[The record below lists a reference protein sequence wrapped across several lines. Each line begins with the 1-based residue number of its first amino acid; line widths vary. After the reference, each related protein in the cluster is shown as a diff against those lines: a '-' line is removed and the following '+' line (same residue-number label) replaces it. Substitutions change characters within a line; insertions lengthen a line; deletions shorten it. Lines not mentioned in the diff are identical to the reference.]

1 MSWTTCPP
9 SSVPQ
14 SPASSAITMFA
25 LTMVA
30 PANGHAHKHSLTGAA
45 PHDRAGHGELL
56 TVHRSAPPEFRLALL
71 GEGFA
76 AL

>member
-1 MSWTTCPP
+1 
-9 SSVPQ
+9 
-14 SPASSAITMFA
+14 MFA